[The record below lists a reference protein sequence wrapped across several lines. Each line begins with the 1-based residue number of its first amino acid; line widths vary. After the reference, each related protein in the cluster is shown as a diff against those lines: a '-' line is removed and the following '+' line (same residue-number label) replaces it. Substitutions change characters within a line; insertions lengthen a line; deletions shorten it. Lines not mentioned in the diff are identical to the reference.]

1 MDYRRVLRTWFVA
14 MLVSVLATGLQPA
27 NIAGAAQGSDVLVE
41 NSFMIVVQGENDI
54 VPGNESSHD
63 FYALKI
69 MSFGLPYDATR
80 IHTRV
85 PPSAEDFYVW
95 TAAGEINESAYGFET
110 GGEDADEFY
119 VDVPGTHPRTGSFLN
134 STETEASFTAPGS
147 EFTNTT
153 YSSSA
158 LRLTAGNDSGEF
170 VSALMLPL
178 LAHQATSA
186 TLSFNGN
193 SSSNITSYLSNDG
206 GSNWISCMNNTV
218 TNFSTQGTSL
228 RVKFGLEGNASAGY
242 EPYVSSFCLNATYV
256 LNYTI
261 FTVHIS
267 YVWRDDFGG
276 GRATF
281 DFSEAL
287 DFAAGGNYV
296 LMLYLM
302 PGYEIESSELDLI
315 YDSTGSLS
323 SYPDKNLYYNMTSVT
338 SPMQSLDVVVL
349 APPKE
354 SKVIFYAVAAALIAA
369 FCLALFYSR
378 RLKSRAKA
386 RKPSISDHAISR
398 AEPVVDTIAEDQ
410 DALRRQLVAR
420 KKTLLAKIEGIRKA
434 SSGSALS
441 KTQEAELAALKNEYK
456 TVRNELNRIPKQSPG
471 EGQQSES
478 SASDYESLLATI
490 ARLDNDFEKGRLPEG
505 AYKTLRKDYLSKAAT
520 LLALAEP
527 EESPLESEKKKLME
541 AIVVLDEERERGEID
556 EKVYAELK
564 ASYRKQLVEMMK
576 ESERRS
582 S

>member
-69 MSFGLPYDATR
+69 MSFDLPYDATR

-267 YVWRDDFGG
+267 YVWRDDFRG

-420 KKTLLAKIEGIRKA
+420 KKELLTRIEGIRKA
-434 SSGSALS
+434 SSGFALS
-441 KTQEAELAALKNEYK
+441 KTQEDELVSLKNEYK